1 MYSTLR
7 PPSHHL
13 TPTTVSGGQLD
24 SHQALRF
31 GESIVPAGRSAGGLP
46 GQIRSEWGKWSRSAD
61 GQISSTVL
69 GVRRIIMDAA
79 TSSTAPTTVKTK
91 CHQLQLNCL
100 VTATDEADVDEH
112 P

>member
-1 MYSTLR
+1 MS
-7 PPSHHL
+7 
-13 TPTTVSGGQLD
+13 TTVGEGQLD
-24 SHQALRF
+24 SHQALRC
-31 GESIVPAGRSAGGLP
+31 GGLIRHAGRSADGEP
-46 GQIRSEWGKWSRSAD
+46 GQIRGKWGWWSWSAY

-100 VTATDEADVDEH
+100 VTATDEAEVDEH

>member
-1 MYSTLR
+1 M
-7 PPSHHL
+7 
-13 TPTTVSGGQLD
+13 
-24 SHQALRF
+24 
-31 GESIVPAGRSAGGLP
+31 GRS
-46 GQIRSEWGKWSRSAD
+46 WSAY

-69 GVRRIIMDAA
+69 GVRKIIMDAA

-100 VTATDEADVDEH
+100 VTATDEAEADEH